1 MSGKI
6 KYCKSSVLRYLCGR
20 IFCDIINSLVLIIS
34 LCLGIL
40 FLCIPASKT
49 WGESADSFFSRMK
62 TDLGGHVKARG
73 SVSWPDDETLF
84 GVVGTDPYY
93 DGNVEGRVKSKLL
106 FGERGYVETHY
117 EMVLSGGDTRRK
129 TKDLEGLFP
138 QFQNGGF
145 KVGRPINDDRRFMDL
160 TWTIDE
166 QKGHVL
172 YHRLDRLHMMLQ
184 SEWGIVDIGRQAVT
198 WGNGLLFNPMDLF
211 NPFSPSDIERDYK
224 IGDDLVSMQFSSEK
238 VGDFQFLYVPR
249 RSPAT
254 DNVEWDQ
261 SSVAGKLH
269 IIRNTTEFDIMFAWH
284 YDNPVIGL
292 GSRGYLGEAAWRLD
306 GVWSFMDDDSNRRD
320 GYLTLVAN
328 VDYSWVWWN
337 NNFYGFLE
345 FYLNTLCGNDY
356 GHELGEKDITDRLDR
371 GELFTL
377 GRTYLSGHIRWE
389 AHPLLNISMTVIN
402 NASDPSGML
411 QPRAVWDVKQNVQV
425 TVGGNVT
432 YGTKETEYGG
442 FTMPGTNF
450 MQKTPDSVFL
460 WLTYY
465 F

>member
-6 KYCKSSVLRYLCGR
+6 RYCNSSFLCRLYGR
-20 IFCDIINSLVLIIS
+20 IFSGIIHFLVLT
-34 LCLGIL
+34 LFLWGGIL

-49 WGESADSFFSRMK
+49 WGGSADSFLSNMEI
-62 TDLGGHVKARG
+62 DWGGHVKVRG

-84 GVVGTDPYY
+84 GIVETDPCY
-93 DGNVEGRVKSKLL
+93 DGSVEGRIKSKLL
-106 FGERGYVETHY
+106 FGEWGYVEAHY
-117 EMVLSGGDTRRK
+117 EMVLSGGDTQRK
-129 TKDLEGLFP
+129 TKDLERLFP
-138 QFQNGGF
+138 QFLNSGF
-145 KVGRPINDDRRFMDL
+145 TVSRSINDDRRFLDL

-166 QKGHVL
+166 QKGYVL
-172 YHRLDRLHMMLQ
+172 YHRLDRLLMTLQ
-184 SEWGIVDIGRQAVT
+184 PKWGIVSVGRQAVT

-224 IGDDLVSMQFSSEK
+224 IGDDLVSVQFSSQK
-238 VGDFQFLYVPR
+238 LGDFQFLYVPR
-249 RSPAT
+249 RDTAT
-254 DNVEWDQ
+254 DDVEWDQ

-284 YDNPVIGL
+284 YNNPVIGL

-306 GVWSFMDDDSNRRD
+306 GVWSFMDDSNRRD
-320 GYLTLVAN
+320 GFLTMVAN
-328 VDYSWVWWN
+328 VDYSWVWWD

-345 FYLNTLCGNDY
+345 FYLNTLCDNDY

-411 QPRAVWDVKQNVQV
+411 QPRAVWDVKQNIQV
-425 TVGGNVT
+425 TVGGNIT

-442 FTMPGTNF
+442 FTVPDTNF
-450 MQKTPDSVFL
+450 MQKTPNSVFL

>member
-6 KYCKSSVLRYLCGR
+6 KYCNSSLLYDLGGR
-20 IFCDIINSLVLIIS
+20 IFSDIIDPFFPVLFLCVGILII
-34 LCLGIL
+34 
-40 FLCIPASKT
+40 CIPASKT
-49 WGESADSFFSRMK
+49 WGGSADSFFGGIEA
-62 TDLGGHVKARG
+62 DWGGHVKVRG
-73 SVSWPDDETLF
+73 SVSWPEDETLF

-93 DGNVEGRVKSKLL
+93 DGSAEGRIKSKLL
-106 FGERGYVETHY
+106 FKERCYVEAHY
-117 EMVLSGGDTRRK
+117 EMVISGGDTRRK
-129 TKDLEGLFP
+129 SKDLEGLFP
-138 QFQNGGF
+138 QFLNGEF
-145 KVGRPINDDRRFMDL
+145 TFGRPINDEHRFVDL

-166 QKGHVL
+166 QKGHIL
-172 YHRLDRLHMMLQ
+172 YHRLDRLHLTLQ
-184 SEWGIVDIGRQAVT
+184 PEWGVVGIGRQAVT

-224 IGDDLVSMQFSSEK
+224 IGDDLISVQFSSENL
-238 VGDFQFLYVPR
+238 GAFQCLYVPR
-249 RSPAT
+249 RNPAT
-254 DNVEWDQ
+254 GDVEWDQ

-284 YDNPVIGL
+284 YDNPVMGL
-292 GSRGYLGEAAWRLD
+292 GSSGYLGDAAWRLD
-306 GVWSFMDDDSNRRD
+306 GVWSFTDDSNRGG

-328 VDYSWVWWN
+328 VDYSWVWWG

-345 FYLNTLCGNDY
+345 FYLNTLCDDDY
-356 GHELGEKDITDRLDR
+356 GHEMGETDITERLDR

-402 NASDPSGML
+402 NVSDPSGML
-411 QPRAVWDVKQNVQV
+411 QPRAVWDAKQNVQV
-425 TVGGNVT
+425 TVGGNIT
-432 YGTKETEYGG
+432 YGGKESEYGG
-442 FTMPGTNF
+442 FTIPGTNF
-450 MQKTPDSVFL
+450 MQKTADSVFL